1 MLTPG
6 IGARPARRSGYPPER
21 WWTSAVIVASALGLA
36 VGFGADAAND
46 ARHYQDM
53 SAMLALGDYDGRI
66 QATAEHD
73 RALRS
78 RDFHYMTAWICLSVG
93 LTGLSV
99 VRAVARI
106 PARPD

>member
-6 IGARPARRSGYPPER
+6 MGAKPARRPGYPPER
-21 WWTSAVIVASALGLA
+21 WWTSAVIVASVLGLA

-46 ARHYQDM
+46 ARHSSRMD
-53 SAMLALGDYDGRI
+53 AMLAVGDYDGRI

-78 RDFHYMTAWICLSVG
+78 RDFRDATAWICLSVG

-106 PARPD
+106 PARPE